1 VADLVVEQFNSLV
14 LMCWCVYTATALQVE
29 FADVLLLNK
38 VDLLSEQEQ
47 QQLRALLY
55 KLNPS
60 AKVRA
65 TRCTEQQEQNGMQEC
80 KLHGSTASHPQ
91 LCSVQRSCG
100 RGSFSHTWCIAN
112 CDSMFLA
119 LCGRTVHTNKD
130 HIDSTRSDSVLAH
143 HSMRHG
149 PCRCY

>member
-1 VADLVVEQFNSLV
+1 
-14 LMCWCVYTATALQVE
+14 LQVE

-47 QQLRALLY
+47 QQLRALLH

-65 TRCTEQQEQNGMQEC
+65 TRCSEQQEQNRMQER
-80 KLHGSTASHPQ
+80 KLNGSTASYPQ
-91 LCSVQRSCG
+91 LCTVQRSCR

-112 CDSMFLA
+112 CDSF
-119 LCGRTVHTNKD
+119 
-130 HIDSTRSDSVLAH
+130 
-143 HSMRHG
+143 
-149 PCRCY
+149 